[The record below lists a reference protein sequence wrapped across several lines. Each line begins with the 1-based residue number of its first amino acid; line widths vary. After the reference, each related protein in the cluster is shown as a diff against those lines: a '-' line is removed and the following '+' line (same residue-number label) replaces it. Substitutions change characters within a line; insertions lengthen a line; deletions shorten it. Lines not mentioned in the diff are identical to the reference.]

1 VEGQQ
6 RHLDRSLLD
15 GLTRI
20 LSAGQYTLSPV
31 AFDTQLNDYKTG
43 ELLEAARY
51 VRDLEGRPGWQLLT
65 SLVEVEVER
74 VQTRMIAGNLPSY
87 EKLAELRGE
96 LRGLKALTDAAQAVL
111 DAAQEREAEEQA
123 RVEEVHV

>member
-1 VEGQQ
+1 
-6 RHLDRSLLD
+6 
-15 GLTRI
+15 
-20 LSAGQYTLSPV
+20 V

-111 DAAQEREAEEQA
+111 EAAQEREAEEQA